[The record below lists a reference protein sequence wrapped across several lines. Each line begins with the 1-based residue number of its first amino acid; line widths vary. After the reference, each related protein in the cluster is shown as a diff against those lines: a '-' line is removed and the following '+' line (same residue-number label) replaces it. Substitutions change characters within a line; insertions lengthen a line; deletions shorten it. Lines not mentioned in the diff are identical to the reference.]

1 MSDKDN
7 GGPAYP
13 FEYHNQTSTHQP
25 GFFDTGTLSPGASQ
39 QFAGMSLR
47 DYFAAKAMH
56 MFHGTDITCE
66 RDIRRRFDF
75 TDAASL
81 AYQYADAMLAERAK

>member
-1 MSDKDN
+1 MNNHSDGPDFGAYVRAWSDGDN
-7 GGPAYP
+7 L
-13 FEYHNQTSTHQP
+13 ENKNR
-25 GFFDTGTLSPGASQ
+25 
-39 QFAGMSLR
+39 LR
-47 DYFAAKAMH
+47 DEFAMRAMT

-81 AYQYADAMLAERAK
+81 AYQYADAMLAERSK

>member
-1 MSDKDN
+1 MSCDDFYEILN
-7 GGPAYP
+7 ANPPPRAIDARD
-13 FEYHNQTSTHQP
+13 E
-25 GFFDTGTLSPGASQ
+25 
-39 QFAGMSLR
+39 FAMR
-47 DYFAAKAMH
+47 AMA
-56 MFHGTDITCE
+56 MFHGTEITCE

>member
-1 MSDKDN
+1 MSCDDFYEIVN
-7 GGPAYP
+7 ANPPPRAI
-13 FEYHNQTSTHQP
+13 EAR
-25 GFFDTGTLSPGASQ
+25 DE
-39 QFAGMSLR
+39 FAMR
-47 DYFAAKAMH
+47 AMT

-66 RDIRRRFDF
+66 RDICRRFDF